1 MNYYDFSKVE
11 FINDKTKLIEDVI
24 HHSSINEPPS
34 TMRMKRRIENPILVL
49 DIQINGGR
57 FTLKDWKAEKFVKDF
72 NDYLSLKDKGLT
84 K

>member
-11 FINDKTKLIEDVI
+11 FINDKTKLIESVMQL
-24 HHSSINEPPS
+24 SPNNEPNL
-34 TMRMKRRIENPILVL
+34 MVKRRIENPILVL

-72 NDYLSLKDKGLT
+72 NDYLALKEVALK
-84 K
+84 